1 MYRIVFNPVSAAW
14 LIELRQ
20 HFFSAWIAIL
30 EKDKVRHF
38 VDYDKAVEYVGEV
51 GLDNVYKNY
60 HSRPAVQLMRGS
72 EQPQQYQPQ
81 CMVPAVIHTRRA
93 A

>member
-1 MYRIVFNPVSAAW
+1 MYRIVFNPISAAW

-20 HFFSAWIAIL
+20 GFFSAWIAIL

-38 VDYDKAVEYVGEV
+38 VDYDKAVEYVDQV
-51 GLDNVYKNY
+51 GLDYVYKNY
-60 HSRPAVQLMRGS
+60 HSVPAVQLMQGA
-72 EQPQQYQPQ
+72 EQRPQNLPQY
-81 CMVPAVIHTRRA
+81 MAPAVLHTRRA